1 LRQTRDTRGRP
12 TTCPG
17 VLLSGRVPPALIAA
31 VDKWAKAHGL
41 SRSQAVCELVEHT
54 LAIKE
59 RWKRPPNA
67 LLSVGLGTMTDTR
80 LCIRL
85 DLANGDRI
93 GPGKIAV
100 LEAIRDTG
108 SISEAARHLGMS
120 YRRAW
125 MLVDQ
130 INEMLR
136 EPAVSTRQ
144 GGQHGGWTVLTP
156 AGEQVIEL
164 YHTIEEH
171 ARTSARQE
179 FRAIDK
185 LVRQSK
191 RARD

>member
-1 LRQTRDTRGRP
+1 MGKGARP
-12 TTCPG
+12 C
-17 VLLSGRVPPALIAA
+17 
-31 VDKWAKAHGL
+31 
-41 SRSQAVCELVEHT
+41 RSQAVRELVEHA
-54 LAIKE
+54 LIMRE
-59 RWKRPPNA
+59 RWKRSPNA
-67 LLSVGLGTMTDTR
+67 LSSVRLGVMNGTR

-130 INEMLR
+130 INETLR

-164 YHTIEEH
+164 YHTIEEQT
-171 ARTSARQE
+171 RTSARQE

-185 LVRQSK
+185 LVRQNK
-191 RARD
+191 RARN

>member
-1 LRQTRDTRGRP
+1 
-12 TTCPG
+12 
-17 VLLSGRVPPALIAA
+17 
-31 VDKWAKAHGL
+31 
-41 SRSQAVCELVEHT
+41 
-54 LAIKE
+54 
-59 RWKRPPNA
+59 
-67 LLSVGLGTMTDTR
+67 MTDTR

-100 LEAIRDTG
+100 LEAIRNTG

-125 MLVDQ
+125 KLVDE
-130 INEMLR
+130 INETLR

-144 GGQHGGWTVLTP
+144 GGHHGVPWTVLTP

-171 ARTSARQE
+171 TRTSARQE

-191 RARD
+191 RARG

>member
-1 LRQTRDTRGRP
+1 
-12 TTCPG
+12 
-17 VLLSGRVPPALIAA
+17 
-31 VDKWAKAHGL
+31 
-41 SRSQAVCELVEHT
+41 
-54 LAIKE
+54 
-59 RWKRPPNA
+59 
-67 LLSVGLGTMTDTR
+67 MTDTR

-130 INEMLR
+130 INETLR

-164 YHTIEEH
+164 YHTIEEQT
-171 ARTSARQE
+171 RTSARQE
-179 FRAIDK
+179 FRAIDR
-185 LVRQSK
+185 LVRQNK
-191 RARD
+191 RARN